1 MPFNQAMRKNSHIL
15 WTISLIQD
23 ITPEA
28 QTKAEFTEMTGDVVN
43 TDTIDKTTLCL
54 ADTLQRFRFMI
65 QDGLTEEEATIK
77 CQEMAKTWHLD
88 NAESLDKLKETKKL
102 EILTWDEFLNWSEYE
117 KTVKD
122 VERFYKENNKFSR
135 DVDGRVRQELNKIK
149 SDAKVTDRTQQ
160 IELLKKYLF
169 EECAFQKFASSK
181 YFDYELYKNPFT
193 PAMRDIKNNENFVN
207 PKCMVELYFTQFNNP
222 PKNKP
227 ENKVENKV
235 ENKPLVQNYYTP
247 TNLIPYGNIPVGID
261 FPPMYSH
268 TRTYYYPSESSINNR
283 NSFMPVFNNS
293 PKTIDIKEF
302 SNSTDV
308 KTAEQS
314 RIEFADFIEKS
325 LKMLPEKEQKKAI
338 ESLVKFTTNEI
349 LPLYYTTDKL
359 KI

>member
-1 MPFNQAMRKNSHIL
+1 MPFNQAIRKNSHIL

-23 ITPEA
+23 ITPDA
-28 QTKAEFTEMTGDVVN
+28 QTKAELAEMVEDVISTE
-43 TDTIDKTTLCL
+43 TIDKTTLCL
-54 ADTLQRFRFMI
+54 ADNLQRFRFMI

-77 CQEMAKTWHLD
+77 CQEMAKTWHAD
-88 NAESLDKLKETKKL
+88 NAESLAKLKESKKL
-102 EILTWDEFLNWSEYE
+102 EILTWDEFLNWPDYE

-207 PKCMVELYFTQFNNP
+207 PKCMVELYFTQFNSP

-227 ENKVENKV
+227 ENKPV
-235 ENKPLVQNYYTP
+235 VQNYYTP

-261 FPPMYSH
+261 LPPMW
-268 TRTYYYPSESSINNR
+268 TTTKTYHYPPKSSYG
-283 NSFMPVFNNS
+283 SVFNNQS
-293 PKTIDIKEF
+293 PPQQPKEYINF
-302 SNSTDV
+302 GSV
-308 KTAEQS
+308 KSAEQN
-314 RIEFADFIEKS
+314 RLEFAEFIEKS

-338 ESLVKFTTNEI
+338 ESLVKFTVNEI
-349 LPLYYTTDKL
+349 IPLAYTNDTNTL
-359 KI
+359 KT